1 MSEFGPSW
9 AEDPTR
15 SLVWTLNYLNDSLG
29 LLMEVKIAVIMTD
42 EGLYTVDIATDRAR
56 LPRDDSTTNM
66 YLLFIALLNAVLVTV
81 TMFNIRQERKDNEL
95 VVREQK
101 R

>member
-1 MSEFGPSW
+1 
-9 AEDPTR
+9 
-15 SLVWTLNYLNDSLG
+15 
-29 LLMEVKIAVIMTD
+29 MEVKIAVIMTD